1 LRRIFGVY
9 AIRIFQIKMP
19 HKTDTPKQQVGR
31 GKDTGFLGVRLGD
44 GGGPGRGGVA
54 VE

>member
-1 LRRIFGVY
+1 
-9 AIRIFQIKMP
+9 MP